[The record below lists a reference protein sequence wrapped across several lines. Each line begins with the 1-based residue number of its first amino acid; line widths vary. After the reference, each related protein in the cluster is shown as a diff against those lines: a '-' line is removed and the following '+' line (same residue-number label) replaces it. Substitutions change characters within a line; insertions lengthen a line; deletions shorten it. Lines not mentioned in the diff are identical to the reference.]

1 MQGDGP
7 ANLDYE
13 ACLHRYQFRPLSYID
28 ESWLEHIPH
37 AGHISRLP
45 DWRNNSRL
53 NQWFLGAAGLKPLL
67 VAEFSHPVR
76 FIALLPTEELRLLLH
91 YIGIS
96 LHRQACK
103 QVVLKLPRQ
112 QLLES
117 MSTSGYQF
125 CMNQT
130 QFLLS
135 NWPDEW
141 DKALPESIPVNYFEA
156 SGITF
161 VTSLLDSSQLDLI
174 KGLKLKLPYELN
186 PFFTSAG
193 DVKIADRVL
202 AYQLIKKISKRVIPL
217 CCHLLK

>member
-1 MQGDGP
+1 MQGEGSAD
-7 ANLDYE
+7 LDYE
-13 ACLHRYQFRPLSYID
+13 ACLHRYLFRPLSYID

-45 DWRNNSRL
+45 DWRNNPRL
-53 NQWFLGAAGLKPLL
+53 NEWILGAVGLDPLL

-96 LHRQACK
+96 LHRQSCK
-103 QVVLKLPRQ
+103 QVVLKLPRK
-112 QLLES
+112 QLLER
-117 MSTSGYQF
+117 MSVPGYQF

-141 DKALPESIPVNYFEA
+141 AKALPVSMSVNHFEA
-156 SGITF
+156 CGITF
-161 VTSLLDSSQLDLI
+161 ITSLLDSSQLDSI

-186 PFFTSAG
+186 PFFTSAD

-202 AYQLIKKISKRVIPL
+202 AYQLIKKISKRVIPQ
-217 CCHLLK
+217 CFHLLK